1 MTDTLPSPSSSSPGR
16 WIRAALVILP
26 AGTILLGFASFGI
39 WQWKKDR
46 AADQSFRYAMALRRE
61 MTPEV
66 VEKHV
71 GVLRTVLKE
80 TDALLSVPG
89 YLRST
94 MGEENMGYAVQSDRF
109 DSSRGECANV
119 NAELSGA
126 KRPHDVVLVLAPYS
140 PPNEAAAD
148 ALAVMLVVAHEL
160 TGESVARTL
169 RFAALPRVDGALEHM
184 AAAQRAAGD
193 RIMRLHV
200 LGTVPEKLEELWQSK
215 AAGTVIESVALP
227 ATSAEQ
233 VTVAKDLKKKLLL
246 EAALP

>member
-1 MTDTLPSPSSSSPGR
+1 MTDTHPSSSSSSPGR

-46 AADQSFRYAMALRRE
+46 AADQNFRYAMALRRE
-61 MTPEV
+61 MSPEAL
-66 VEKHV
+66 EKHV
-71 GVLRTVLKE
+71 GVLRMVFKQ

-94 MGEENMGYAVQSDRF
+94 MGEENMGYAVHSDRF
-109 DSSRGECANV
+109 ESTSGDCANV
-119 NAELSGA
+119 SAGLSGS
-126 KRPHDVVLVLAPYS
+126 KRPHDVVLVLVPYS
-140 PPNEAAAD
+140 PSDDAAAD
-148 ALAVMLVVAHEL
+148 ALATMLVMAHEL
-160 TGESVARTL
+160 AGESVARTL
-169 RFAALPRVDGALEHM
+169 RFAALPRVDGALERM
-184 AAAQRAAGD
+184 AAVQGAAGD

-200 LGTVPEKLEELWQSK
+200 LGTVPERLEELWQSK
-215 AAGTVIESVALP
+215 AAGTVIEAVALP

-233 VTVAKDLKKKLLL
+233 VTVAKGLKKKLLL